1 MKCIERMWK
10 KNTERLQSWTIE
22 CWTIES
28 AFTTVFGDVGQDL
41 ETETGDN

>member
-1 MKCIERMWK
+1 MIDGSSKRVIERSICVK
-10 KNTERLQSWTIE
+10 

-28 AFTTVFGDVGQDL
+28 AFTTVFGYVSQDL